1 VNSLRMGE
9 LFVVSAP
16 SGAGKTTLCREVCKR
31 LGGILYSVSCT
42 TRPPRQGEREGEDYF
57 FLSDEAFDRMV
68 AEGQF
73 LEWAKVYAYKYG
85 TPRRWV
91 EEALEAGHDVLMD
104 LDVQGAKKIRSSSLP
119 CHLIFVLPP
128 SIEELRSR
136 LVKRAKDSPQEVE
149 MRLQW
154 AKGELGQWRE
164 FDFILVNDDLE
175 RAVKALESII
185 VAQRLRK
192 VRVEK
197 WMETEVQRLLSAEP

>member
-1 VNSLRMGE
+1 
-9 LFVVSAP
+9 
-16 SGAGKTTLCREVCKR
+16 
-31 LGGILYSVSCT
+31 
-42 TRPPRQGEREGEDYF
+42 
-57 FLSDEAFDRMV
+57 
-68 AEGQF
+68 
-73 LEWAKVYAYKYG
+73 
-85 TPRRWV
+85 
-91 EEALEAGHDVLMD
+91 
-104 LDVQGAKKIRSSSLP
+104 
-119 CHLIFVLPP
+119 LIFVLPP